1 MQAGVAWNNCP
12 DRKQSNPRDVMFAI
26 RAATG
31 ADVPIIRQLIR
42 ELAEYERLT
51 HEAVVTESALRET
64 LFGPRPCAEVLI
76 AESAG
81 EVAGFALFF
90 HNYSTF
96 VGKPGLYIEDV
107 FVRPQFRSRGL
118 GTAFFRR
125 MARIAVDRDCGRME
139 WAVLDWNEPALNFYR
154 KIGAVPMSEWTVQR
168 LVGDGLLR
176 LASEP

>member
-1 MQAGVAWNNCP
+1 
-12 DRKQSNPRDVMFAI
+12 MFAI
-26 RAATG
+26 RSATE

-42 ELAEYERLT
+42 ELAEYEQLT
-51 HEAVVTESALRET
+51 HEAVVTEAALRET
-64 LFGPRPCAEVLI
+64 LFGPRPSAEVLI
-76 AESAG
+76 AEFG
-81 EVAGFALFF
+81 NEVAGFALYF

-96 VGKPGLYIEDV
+96 VGKPGLYVEDV
-107 FVRPQFRSRGL
+107 FVRAQFRGRGL

-125 MARIAVDRDCGRME
+125 MARIAVDRGCGRME

-154 KIGAVPMSEWTVQR
+154 KIGAVPMSDWTVHR